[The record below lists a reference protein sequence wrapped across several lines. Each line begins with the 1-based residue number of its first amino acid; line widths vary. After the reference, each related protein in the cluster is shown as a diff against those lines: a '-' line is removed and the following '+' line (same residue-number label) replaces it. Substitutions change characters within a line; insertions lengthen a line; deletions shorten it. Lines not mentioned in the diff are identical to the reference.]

1 MYKQSIEDPSRFWGN
16 IASEFHWERKWDT
29 SKPIC
34 NYNFDTK
41 KGPVFIEVRI
51 KKKPLAN
58 LIYQYLWIN
67 TVENLKFDIVLLW
80 KILKLSITTWS
91 DRNVLLTGPIV
102 RFLQWFKGG
111 YTNVCYNALDK
122 HVKEGRGD
130 QTAILWEGNEVGC
143 EKRLTYNDV
152 LKQTCQVRLFWCSI
166 LSCTVSKEE

>member
-1 MYKQSIEDPSRFWGN
+1 M
-16 IASEFHWERKWDT
+16 
-29 SKPIC
+29 
-34 NYNFDTK
+34 
-41 KGPVFIEVRI
+41 
-51 KKKPLAN
+51 
-58 LIYQYLWIN
+58 
-67 TVENLKFDIVLLW
+67 LLW

-152 LKQTCQVRLFWCSI
+152 LKQTCQVRLF
-166 LSCTVSKEE
+166 